1 METRGIHH
9 PLEDAVEEQ
18 VIKQNVSH
26 IFGIRSKSLLTI
38 IGVENAWVKNIFICV
53 LLMREPTTFYSF

>member
-18 VIKQNVSH
+18 VIKQKMS
-26 IFGIRSKSLLTI
+26 TI
-38 IGVENAWVKNIFICV
+38 YLE
-53 LLMREPTTFYSF
+53 